1 MQQNEMY
8 DIIVLGA
15 SPEGIAL
22 CEYIKTK
29 SPDKKVALVS
39 KHFNF
44 VKSNNKLADT
54 KLITGTSVYSSFNH
68 GLVILTLKDSSLVVG
83 KNLVIA
89 TGAAP
94 IKSGADR
101 FKNNKN
107 ICYNPREIT
116 VNPKNKPAVVY
127 GDGAD
132 AVKFA
137 LTIAKKFKYVYLC
150 SSVFKLECDTKLI
163 KKLNEVANIVHLPN
177 CHIVGSKNDKE
188 GKLCEV
194 TLNTYDT
201 IKCVALILALGRTPD
216 VNGVDQRMIELD
228 QDKYAVINS
237 QHQVIKVPNIYAIG
251 ECTRHNTKR
260 SITLVGNQ
268 LLGR

>member
-8 DIIVLGA
+8 DVVVLGA
-15 SPEGIAL
+15 SAEGIAL
-22 CEYIKTK
+22 CEYIKAK
-29 SPDKKVALVS
+29 SPTKKVALVS

-44 VKSNNKLADT
+44 VKPNNKLADT

-68 GLVILTLKDSSLVVG
+68 GLVILTLKDNSLVVG

-94 IKSGADR
+94 VKSTADR
-101 FKNNKN
+101 FKNNKA

-137 LTIAKKFKYVYLC
+137 LSMAKKFKYVYLC
-150 SSVFKLECDTKLI
+150 SSVFKLECDAKLL

-177 CHIVGSKNDKE
+177 CHIVSSKTDKD

-201 IKCVALILALGRTPD
+201 IKCVALVLALGRTPD
-216 VNGVDQRMIELD
+216 VNGVDPRMIELD
-228 QDKYAVINS
+228 QDKYIMINMH
-237 QHQVIKVPNIYAIG
+237 HQSTKVPNIYAIG
-251 ECTRHNTKR
+251 ECTKHNTKR
-260 SITLVGNQ
+260 SITMVGNY
-268 LLGR
+268 LA